1 MKKWL
6 ALVVAALLALSTFA
20 AFAVDSPK
28 PEATIDADSIKS
40 TTDAEIEEDFIVAVP
55 EEEPEQLAEMTE
67 KAEEV
72 IKGGDPIVEL
82 FDEDVQKAI
91 EEKLPEETDLETLE
105 MNELIPLIVENYEE
119 EYGDVE
125 VVIHFPTDYNE
136 DQDLVAMLGCFTEAN
151 VDEEAG
157 KDGYEWF
164 ALEAEALEDEVK
176 EDGTV
181 EDGGVKITF
190 TQDALEAAEAAD
202 ARLLG
207 ILSTPA
213 ETK

>member
-1 MKKWL
+1 MF
-6 ALVVAALLALSTFA
+6 AALTRVIGALWKIGSLFP
-20 AFAVDSPK
+20 DSR
-28 PEATIDADSIKS
+28 
-40 TTDAEIEEDFIVAVP
+40 F
-55 EEEPEQLAEMTE
+55 
-67 KAEEV
+67 
-72 IKGGDPIVEL
+72 
-82 FDEDVQKAI
+82 
-91 EEKLPEETDLETLE
+91 
-105 MNELIPLIVENYEE
+105 
-119 EYGDVE
+119 
-125 VVIHFPTDYNE
+125 VIHFPTDYNE

-190 TQDALEAAEAAD
+190 TQEALEAAEAAD